1 LNVWEFVRIIIVIE
15 DQKQFGWPISKL
27 PANEGKSSIIIKK
40 LIGRGAN
47 EVRDGDKSACYRVF
61 ACCINPENVR
71 GRTIL
76 PSTTV
81 FQCYLTLSLAANTS
95 KNYDV
100 WARTH
105 GEGLVDFAY
114 DILSSKEVGNSAIGN
129 FEI

>member
-1 LNVWEFVRIIIVIE
+1 LNVWEFVGIIIVVE

-47 EVRDGDKSACYRVF
+47 EVRDGDKSAFYRVF
-61 ACCINPENVR
+61 ACCINPENIG

-76 PSTTV
+76 PLTTV
-81 FQCYLTLSLAANTS
+81 FHCHLTLALTTYTS
-95 KNYDV
+95 KHYDM

-114 DILSSKEVGNSAIGN
+114 DILSSKEVRNSAIGN
-129 FEI
+129 FEM